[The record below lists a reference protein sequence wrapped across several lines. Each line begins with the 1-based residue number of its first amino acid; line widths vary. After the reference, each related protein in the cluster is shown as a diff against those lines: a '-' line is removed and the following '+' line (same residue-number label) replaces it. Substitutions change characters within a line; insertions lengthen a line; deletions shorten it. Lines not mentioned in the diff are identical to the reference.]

1 MRDRRRHGRRRRAYR
16 DVLAACLVWIT
27 LRCGTQTMINISLN
41 NEPKQ
46 IAGDTLLSD
55 ALIQWGFGEIKIAVA
70 INSEFV
76 PRSTY
81 TSRQLQD
88 GDQIDIVKPVG
99 GG

>member
-1 MRDRRRHGRRRRAYR
+1 
-16 DVLAACLVWIT
+16 
-27 LRCGTQTMINISLN
+27 MINISLN

-46 IAGDTLLSD
+46 IESDIPLND
-55 ALIQWGFGEIKIAVA
+55 ALFQWGFGEIKIAVA
-70 INSEFV
+70 INGEFV

-81 TSRQLQD
+81 SERQLRA

>member
-1 MRDRRRHGRRRRAYR
+1 
-16 DVLAACLVWIT
+16 
-27 LRCGTQTMINISLN
+27 MINISLN

-46 IAGDTLLSD
+46 IESGSLLSE

-70 INSEFV
+70 INGEFV

-81 TSRQLQD
+81 SAHQLQA

>member
-1 MRDRRRHGRRRRAYR
+1 
-16 DVLAACLVWIT
+16 
-27 LRCGTQTMINISLN
+27 MINISLN

-46 IAGDTLLSD
+46 IESDTLLSN
-55 ALIQWGFGEIKIAVA
+55 ALVQWGFGEMKIAVA
-70 INSEFV
+70 INGEFV

-81 TSRQLQD
+81 SERQLQA

>member
-1 MRDRRRHGRRRRAYR
+1 
-16 DVLAACLVWIT
+16 
-27 LRCGTQTMINISLN
+27 MINISLN

-46 IAGDTLLSD
+46 IERGILLSN
-55 ALIQWGFGEIKIAVA
+55 ALIQWGFGETKIAVA
-70 INSEFV
+70 INGEFV

-81 TSRQLQD
+81 HERQLND